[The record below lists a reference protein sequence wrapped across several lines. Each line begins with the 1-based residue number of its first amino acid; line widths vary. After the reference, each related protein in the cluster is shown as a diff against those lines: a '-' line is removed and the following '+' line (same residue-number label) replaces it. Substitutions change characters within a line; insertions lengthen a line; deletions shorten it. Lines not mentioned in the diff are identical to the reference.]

1 MVHSSMSYSFKLTLA
16 INSQLVQVMLIS
28 KEASSVAMAANFF
41 NNVTELQQNLDV
53 YKNKEKLRM
62 KISEIVKFAN
72 ANKKIDSLN
81 SNVME
86 LEEIMKGS
94 VNKMVNNMTELDSA
108 ERKSSAMA

>member
-1 MVHSSMSYSFKLTLA
+1 
-16 INSQLVQVMLIS
+16 
-28 KEASSVAMAANFF
+28 MAANFF

-62 KISEIVKFAN
+62 KISEIIKLSN

-86 LEEIMKGS
+86 L
-94 VNKMVNNMTELDSA
+94 
-108 ERKSSAMA
+108 